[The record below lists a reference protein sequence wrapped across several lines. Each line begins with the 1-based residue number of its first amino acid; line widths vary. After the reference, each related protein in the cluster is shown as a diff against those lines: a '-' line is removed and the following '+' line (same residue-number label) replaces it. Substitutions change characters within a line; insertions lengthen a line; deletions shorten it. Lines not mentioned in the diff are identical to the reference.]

1 MRELPPSPTSTTAAT
16 VATPARQGAARF
28 VPPARWVAVL
38 LAGAVVLA
46 LLAAY
51 VDLPL
56 AIYIH
61 KTVSANVDG
70 AFNMIGQLGERGEN
84 YALGALLVYGLSL
97 YATKRGWSEPWPGAY
112 DRLARGGLLMVAVLA
127 VGGIAT
133 GVLKHLVA
141 RARPVVYFEQ
151 GFYGLGSMFGGKKF
165 TSFPSSHTLTAFG
178 VAVTVAMVFPRCRW
192 PVLLLATL
200 IAVSRLIN
208 LDHYASDVT
217 GAALIALVSVVLLAP
232 YFLDPARQW
241 PLRPP
246 SRWFKRG

>member
-1 MRELPPSPTSTTAAT
+1 MPESPSSPSSAA
-16 VATPARQGAARF
+16 AARRGPARF

-61 KTVSANVDG
+61 DHISAGVDN
-70 AFNMIGQLGERGEN
+70 AFSRVGQLGKRGEI
-84 YALGALLVYGLSL
+84 YALGALLVYALSL
-97 YATKRGWSEPWPGAY
+97 YATRRGWPEPWRGAY
-112 DRLARGGLLMVAVLA
+112 DRLARGGLLMVGVLA

-133 GVLKHLVA
+133 GLLKNLVG
-141 RARPVVYFEQ
+141 RARPEVYFEH
-151 GFYGLGSMFGGKKF
+151 GYYGLGRMFGGRLY

-178 VAVTVAMVFPRCRW
+178 VALTAAVVFPRCRW
-192 PVLLLATL
+192 PALVLATVV
-200 IAVSRLIN
+200 AVSRLAN

-217 GAALIALVSVVLLAP
+217 AAALIALVTVVLLAP

-241 PLRPP
+241 PKRPP
-246 SRWFKRG
+246 WHWFKRAA

>member
-1 MRELPPSPTSTTAAT
+1 MSELPSSPTSAAAT
-16 VATPARQGAARF
+16 RRGAARF

-61 KTVSANVDG
+61 KNISADVDG
-70 AFNMIGQLGERGEN
+70 AFNMVGQLGERGEN
-84 YALGALLVYGLSL
+84 YALGALLVYALSL
-97 YATKRGWSEPWPGAY
+97 YATRRGWSEPWPGAY
-112 DRLARGGLLMVAVLA
+112 DRLARGGLLMVGVLA
-127 VGGIAT
+127 LGGIAT
-133 GVLKHLVA
+133 GLLKHLVA
-141 RARPVVYFEQ
+141 RARPEMYFEH
-151 GFYGLGSMFGGKKF
+151 GGVYGLGRMFGGKLY

-178 VAVTVAMVFPRCRW
+178 VAVTVAVVFPRCRW
-192 PVLLLATL
+192 PALALASL
-200 IAVSRLIN
+200 IAVSRLAN

-217 GAALIALVSVVLLAP
+217 AAALIALVTVIFLAP

-241 PLRPP
+241 PKRLPWH
-246 SRWFKRG
+246 WFKRAA

>member
-1 MRELPPSPTSTTAAT
+1 MSESPSSPTSSAA
-16 VATPARQGAARF
+16 ARRGIVRF

-61 KTVSANVDG
+61 KTISADVDG
-70 AFNMIGQLGERGEN
+70 AFNRIGQLGERGEN
-84 YALGALLVYGLSL
+84 YALCALLVYGLSL
-97 YATKRGWSEPWPGAY
+97 YATRRGWSEPWAGAY

-127 VGGIAT
+127 LGGIVT

-141 RARPVVYFEQ
+141 RARPSMFFEH
-151 GFYGLGSMFGGKKF
+151 GYYGLGAMFGGKHY

-178 VAVTVAMVFPRCRW
+178 VGLTLAVVFPRCRW
-192 PVLLLATL
+192 PVLAVSTL
-200 IAVSRLIN
+200 VAVSRLAN

-217 GAALIALVSVVLLAP
+217 AAALIALVVVVFLSP

-241 PLRPP
+241 PKRLPWQ
-246 SRWFKRG
+246 WFKRAPR

>member
-1 MRELPPSPTSTTAAT
+1 MSELPPSPST
-16 VATPARQGAARF
+16 VVGARRGVTRF

-46 LLAAY
+46 LLATY

-56 AIYIH
+56 AIYIQ
-61 KTVSANVDG
+61 KATSADVDG

-84 YALGALLVYGLSL
+84 YALGALLVYAMSL
-97 YATKRGWSEPWPGAY
+97 RAMRRGWREPWAGAY

-127 VGGIAT
+127 MGGIVT

-141 RARPVVYFEQ
+141 RARPEMFFER
-151 GFYGLGSMFGGKKF
+151 GFYGLGPMFGGKHY

-192 PVLLLATL
+192 PALLLATL
-200 IAVSRLIN
+200 IAVSRLVN

-217 GAALIALVSVVLLAP
+217 AAALIALVTVVFLSP

-241 PLRPP
+241 P
-246 SRWFKRG
+246 SRLPWQWFKRAG

>member
-1 MRELPPSPTSTTAAT
+1 MSELPSSPTSAAAT
-16 VATPARQGAARF
+16 RRGAARF

-46 LLAAY
+46 LLATF

-61 KTVSANVDG
+61 NNISADVDG
-70 AFNMIGQLGERGEN
+70 AFNMVGQLGERGEN
-84 YALGALLVYGLSL
+84 YALGALLVYAFAL
-97 YATKRGWSEPWPGAY
+97 YATRRGWSEPWPGAY
-112 DRLARGGLLMVAVLA
+112 DRLGRGGLLMVGVLA
-127 VGGIAT
+127 MGGIVT

-141 RARPVVYFEQ
+141 RARPEMYFEH
-151 GFYGLGSMFGGKKF
+151 GGIYGLGRMFGGKLY

-178 VAVTVAMVFPRCRW
+178 VAVTIAVVFPRCRW
-192 PVLLLATL
+192 PALALASL
-200 IAVSRLIN
+200 IAVSRLAN

-217 GAALIALVSVVLLAP
+217 AAALIALVTVTFLAP

-241 PLRPP
+241 PKRLPWQ
-246 SRWFKRG
+246 WFKRAA